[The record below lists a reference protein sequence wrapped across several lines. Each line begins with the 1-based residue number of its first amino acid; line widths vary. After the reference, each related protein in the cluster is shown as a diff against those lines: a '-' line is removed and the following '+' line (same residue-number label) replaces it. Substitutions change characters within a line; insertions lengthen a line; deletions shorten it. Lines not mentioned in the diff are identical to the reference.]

1 MSSRPTVPA
10 GAHRAAGTRRRLV
23 AAGVAAVLLAPLG
36 AAPVVAAPQAPERSG
51 LVAEPAQGPLA
62 LGIGPQKSSST
73 TLRAFLSWARAYGF
87 RVSEHPSYGGVT
99 RGAHTR
105 NSWHYDGLAADLNYG
120 PAGAPSSE
128 RTRARFAIKVADSM
142 GLGVIYARD
151 GTVGSAA
158 DHRSHLHVDVGT
170 TSNYGRGLVRAPAGS
185 RTTQRLQL
193 VAHFPLAQRDNL
205 WGTNTDQRLQAIRAA
220 SRMHGT
226 KFPYGVKTAQRAV
239 GVTADGKWGPKSR
252 AAHDKAVADLQRVL
266 SVSATGTWGPV
277 TERTYLSVRAKL
289 R

>member
-1 MSSRPTVPA
+1 MSTRPPVPA
-10 GAHRAAGTRRRLV
+10 RAARPRRIL
-23 AAGVAAVLLAPLG
+23 AATGVCAALIAPLA
-36 AAPVVAAPQAPERSG
+36 AAPAVAAPQTPDRSG
-51 LVAEPAQGPLA
+51 VVARPAEGPVA
-62 LGIGPQKSSST
+62 FGIGRQKSSST
-73 TLRAFLSWARAYGF
+73 TLKAYLSWARAYGF

-99 RGAHTR
+99 RGAHSK

-120 PAGAPSSE
+120 PAGAPASE
-128 RTRARFAIKVADSM
+128 RTRARTAIKVADSM

-158 DHRSHLHVDVGT
+158 GHRNHVHIDVGT
-170 TSNYGRGLVRAPAGS
+170 TSNYGRGRVLAPAGS
-185 RTTQRLQL
+185 RTTQRLQQ

-205 WGTNTDQRLQAIRAA
+205 WGPNTDQRLQAIRAA

-239 GVTADGKWGPKSR
+239 GVTADGAWGPKSR
-252 AAHDKAVADLQRVL
+252 AAHDKAVASLQRVVG
-266 SVSATGTWGPV
+266 VSATGTWGPA
-277 TERTYLSVRAKL
+277 TERTYLSVRKKL

>member
-1 MSSRPTVPA
+1 MSSRPIVPT
-10 GAHRAAGTRRRLV
+10 RASRIVGPRRRLV
-23 AAGVAAVLLAPLG
+23 AAGVCAVLLAPLG
-36 AAPVVAAPQAPERSG
+36 AASVAAAPHAPERAG
-51 LVAEPAQGPLA
+51 PTARPAESPLA
-62 LGIGPQKSSST
+62 LGIGRQKSTSA
-73 TLRAFLSWARAYGF
+73 TLKAYLSWAKAYGF

-99 RGAHTR
+99 RGAHSK

-128 RTRARFAIKVADSM
+128 RTRARTAIKVADSM

-151 GTVGSAA
+151 GTAGSAA
-158 DHRSHLHVDVGT
+158 SHRNHVHVDVGT
-170 TSNYGRGLVRAPAGS
+170 TSNYGRGTVLAPTGS
-185 RTTQRLQL
+185 RTTQRLQR
-193 VAHFPLAQRDNL
+193 VAHFPWSQSDNL
-205 WGTNTDQRLQAIRAA
+205 WGPNTDQRLQAIRAA

-252 AAHDKAVADLQRVL
+252 AAHDKTVAALQRVL

-277 TERTYLSVRAKL
+277 TESKYLSVRKKL

>member
-1 MSSRPTVPA
+1 MSARPPVPA
-10 GAHRAAGTRRRLV
+10 RPRRILA
-23 AAGVAAVLLAPLG
+23 AAGVCAVLLAPVG
-36 AAPVVAAPQAPERSG
+36 AAPVVAAPQAPERSEAAARP
-51 LVAEPAQGPLA
+51 VEGPLA
-62 LGIGPQKSSST
+62 LGIGRQKSSST
-73 TLRAFLSWARAYGF
+73 TLRHYLSWARAYGF
-87 RVSEHPSYGGVT
+87 RVSEHPLYGGVT
-99 RGAHTR
+99 RGAHSKS
-105 NSWHYDGLAADLNYG
+105 SWHYDGLAADLNYG

-128 RTRARFAIKVADSM
+128 RSRARTAIKVADSM

-158 DHRSHLHVDVGT
+158 SHRNHVHVDVGT
-170 TSNYGRGLVRAPAGS
+170 TSNYGRGTVLAPAGS
-185 RTTQRLQL
+185 RTTQRLQE

-205 WGTNTDQRLQAIRAA
+205 WGANTDQRLQAIRAA

-252 AAHDKAVADLQRVL
+252 AAHDKAVAALQRVL
-266 SVSATGTWGPV
+266 SVSATGTWGPA
-277 TERTYLSVRAKL
+277 TESKYLSVRKNL

>member
-1 MSSRPTVPA
+1 MCPRSSAPVSTGP
-10 GAHRAAGTRRRLV
+10 RRGPR
-23 AAGVAAVLLAPLG
+23 VAAVGAAVTLLLALCPTPAL
-36 AAPVVAAPQAPERSG
+36 AAARDAPPVAAHPARAPEHG
-51 LVAEPAQGPLA
+51 ALPLR
-62 LGIGPQKSSST
+62 IGKQKSSST
-73 TLRAFLSWARAYGF
+73 TLKAYLSWARAYGF

-99 RGAHTR
+99 RGAHST

-120 PAGAPSSE
+120 PAGAPASE

-158 DHRSHLHVDVGT
+158 SHRNHLHVDVGT
-170 TSNYGRGLVRAPAGS
+170 TSNYGRGRVPAPAGT
-185 RTTQRLQL
+185 RKTQQLQQ

-205 WGTNTDQRLQAIRAA
+205 WGPNTDQRLQAIRAA

-226 KFPYGVKTAQRAV
+226 KFPYGVKTAQLAV

-252 AAHDKAVADLQRVL
+252 AAHDKAVAALQRVV
-266 SVSATGTWGPV
+266 SVSATGTWGTA
-277 TERTYLSVRAKL
+277 TERAYTSLRTKL

>member
-1 MSSRPTVPA
+1 MSSRPSVPARAPRPRGRLAAAGVCAALLVTLWTPPA
-10 GAHRAAGTRRRLV
+10 GAVPEAAPARSGP
-23 AAGVAAVLLAPLG
+23 AARPAEAPL
-36 AAPVVAAPQAPERSG
+36 
-51 LVAEPAQGPLA
+51 PLR
-62 LGIGPQKSSST
+62 IGRQKSSST
-73 TLRAFLSWARAYGF
+73 TLKAYLSWARAYGF

-99 RGAHTR
+99 RGAHSS
-105 NSWHYDGLAADLNYG
+105 NSWHYDGLAADLNWG
-120 PAGAPSSE
+120 PAGAPASE

-151 GTVGSAA
+151 GTVGSAGS
-158 DHRSHLHVDVGT
+158 HRSHLHVDVGT
-170 TSNYGRGLVRAPAGS
+170 TSNYGRGRVPAPVGT
-185 RTTQRLQL
+185 RKTQQLQK

-205 WGTNTDQRLQAIRAA
+205 WGPNTDQRLQSIRAA

-252 AAHDKAVADLQRVL
+252 AAHDKAVAALQRVV
-266 SVSATGTWGPV
+266 SVSDTGTWGPA
-277 TERTYLSVRAKL
+277 TERAYTSLRNKL

>member
-1 MSSRPTVPA
+1 MTPRPTAPA
-10 GAHRAAGTRRRLV
+10 RAPRVDGARRRLA
-23 AAGVAAVLLAPLG
+23 AAGVCAALLAPLG
-36 AAPVVAAPQAPERSG
+36 AAPASAAPQAPDRSG
-51 LVAEPAQGPLA
+51 TAAQPSAGPLA
-62 LGIGPQKSSST
+62 LGIGRQKSSST
-73 TLRAFLSWARAYGF
+73 TLKAYLSWARAYGF

-99 RGAHTR
+99 RGAHSK

-128 RTRARFAIKVADSM
+128 RTRARTAIKVADSM

-158 DHRSHLHVDVGT
+158 KHRNHVHIDVGT
-170 TSNYGRGLVRAPAGS
+170 TSNYGRGTVLAQAGS
-185 RTTQRLQL
+185 RTTQRLQQ

-205 WGTNTDQRLQAIRAA
+205 WGPNTDQRLQAIRAA

-226 KFPYGVKTAQRAV
+226 KFPYGVKTAQLAV

-252 AAHDKAVADLQRVL
+252 AAHDKAVASLQRVL
-266 SVSATGTWGPV
+266 SVSATGTWGPA
-277 TERTYLSVRAKL
+277 TERTYLSVRKKL

>member
-10 GAHRAAGTRRRLV
+10 RAHRADRPHRRLA
-23 AAGVAAVLLAPLG
+23 AAGVCAVLLAPLG
-36 AAPVVAAPQAPERSG
+36 ATPVVATPQAPERSG
-51 LVAEPAQGPLA
+51 AAARPAEGPLA
-62 LGIGPQKSSST
+62 LGIGRQKSSST
-73 TLRAFLSWARAYGF
+73 MLRHYLSWARAYGF

-99 RGAHTR
+99 RGAHSK

-128 RTRARFAIKVADSM
+128 RTRARTAIKVADSM

-158 DHRSHLHVDVGT
+158 SHRNHVHVDVGT
-170 TSNYGRGLVRAPAGS
+170 TSNYGRGTVLAPAGS
-185 RTTQRLQL
+185 RTTQRLQQ

-205 WGTNTDQRLQAIRAA
+205 WGPSTDQRLQAIRAA

-252 AAHDKAVADLQRVL
+252 AAHDKAVAALQRVVG
-266 SVSATGTWGPV
+266 VSATGTWGPA
-277 TERTYLSVRAKL
+277 TESKYLSVRKKL